1 MPSPYSL
8 LSSAWARAAPPR
20 PVPPRVVLRTEA
32 GDDPVIEFSPAWWY
46 AVAGLAFLV
55 VLVMLIQVI
64 AKLRRIELLLLRR

>member
-1 MPSPYSL
+1 M
-8 LSSAWARAAPPR
+8 
-20 PVPPRVVLRTEA
+20 PPRVVLRTEA